1 MTPRSRPE
9 HSRSGGWRCNTLPGR
24 HRVRRAV
31 NHTRH
36 RQSPL
41 VHPSCGHAAVA
52 PATTGPADA
61 LWLSRLPRPT
71 KRLPATDPGLPSAG
85 TPGGS
90 CAYRL
95 WLRSEVARTAEP
107 TEPKMHWRRP
117 LGASRATR
125 YHRIGRAPSHRNRRS
140 PIGFEAAKAA
150 RRQRRSDYHRRPSF
164 SGQVQPRATPG
175 GALLSPT
182 PRTPGA
188 DSAG

>member
-90 CAYRL
+90 CTYRL
-95 WLRSEVARTAEP
+95 WFVLSLHERPKRRSRKVP
-107 TEPKMHWRRP
+107 WRRP
-117 LGASRATR
+117 LGDSRATR
-125 YHRIGRAPSHRNRRS
+125 YHRIGRASSHRNRRS
-140 PIGFEAAKAA
+140 PIGSDGRGGAPSGAVGLAIAAPPFGAGPA
-150 RRQRRSDYHRRPSF
+150 SRNPRRRPTVTDTPD
-164 SGQVQPRATPG
+164 SGR
-175 GALLSPT
+175 
-182 PRTPGA
+182 
-188 DSAG
+188 